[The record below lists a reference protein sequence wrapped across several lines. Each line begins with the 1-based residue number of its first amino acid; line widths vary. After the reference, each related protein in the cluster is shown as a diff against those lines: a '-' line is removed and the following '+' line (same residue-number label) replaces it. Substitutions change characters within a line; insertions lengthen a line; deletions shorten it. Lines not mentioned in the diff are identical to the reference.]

1 MRDFGMAHAPIG
13 ECRENPAGWDFHQK
27 VVPPVK
33 RKN

>member
-1 MRDFGMAHAPIG
+1 MAHALIG

>member
-1 MRDFGMAHAPIG
+1 MGRAATDCG
-13 ECRENPAGWDFHQK
+13 ECRENRAGWTLYQK